1 MTTPAKPTQFEMKF
15 DPMTIEHFGLR
26 LYSHLPPVLNEL
38 VSNAYDADSS
48 KVEVTVPSG
57 PITPASEVIVRDF
70 GHGMNA
76 REVQEEYLVIGRPR
90 RGKDSTV
97 TKSKS
102 GARSVT
108 GRKGLGKLSVFGVA
122 DEMELRSVQSG
133 QAICLKFSFPA
144 MRAWAEANGNTQ
156 YQPEVVAAR
165 SGVTKEPTGVEVRLR
180 RLRRTTPIDADDVRK
195 GLAKRLTICSAAFEV
210 KVNGTAIGPGDRLS
224 KNDCAEGQCW
234 DVTGLPPELA
244 IGDGLSVTG
253 WIGFLEESSQRHRGV
268 DIFATGKAVELGSY
282 FNLSTTHAQFA
293 RAYLVGEVHADFL
306 DAGQDLVS
314 TARNSVVWETPQAIA
329 LQQWGQKVLTHLFD
343 QWVTLRR
350 TKKEEDVIKTAKFD
364 VWLKTRTPG
373 EQRTA
378 KRIVRV
384 LVDDDSMDPASLV
397 PLLEIVKGSVESV
410 AFHELIDKIEEGGSS
425 IKTLLE
431 LFEEWRVI
439 EAREHLRLADGRLE
453 ALKQLEAYAKRG
465 AREVQEVQPLLEKHL
480 WMLDPTWTEASGQT
494 RYTDILRKQ
503 FAEDANVPDDDKRLD
518 IMGISAG
525 GILTVVEFKRPQ
537 ATLSRKHLT
546 QIDEYVEWM
555 NDNYRGSGPDAPVA
569 VHGLL
574 VVGKLQASLGQAISK
589 RIGAGIRVETFNDLI
604 QRCKAQ
610 LGHTDKI
617 LRNTAPEY
625 SSQARKARKASSN
638 PVVLGAA
645 KTAPAAFAKNRKKSK
660 KRKKK
665 RR

>member
-1 MTTPAKPTQFEMKF
+1 MTKQTHFEMKF

-38 VSNAYDADSS
+38 VSNAYDADSPR
-48 KVEVTVPSG
+48 VEVTVPTG
-57 PITPASEVIVRDF
+57 PIKSASEFVVRDF
-70 GHGMNA
+70 GHGMSA

-90 RGKDSTV
+90 RGKDSKV

-102 GARSVT
+102 GARAVT

-133 QAICLKFSFPA
+133 QALCLRFNFPA
-144 MRAWAEANGNTQ
+144 MRAWAETHGDTQ
-156 YQPEVVAAR
+156 YKPEVVAAR
-165 SGVTKEPTGVEVRLR
+165 TGPTTDPTGVEIRLR
-180 RLRRTTPIDADDVRK
+180 KLRRTTPIDADDVRR
-195 GLAKRLTICSAAFEV
+195 GLAKRLTICGAAFEV

-224 KNDCAEGQCW
+224 KDDCAEGQCW
-234 DVTGLPPELA
+234 DVTALPVDLA

-268 DIFATGKAVELGSY
+268 DLFATGKAVELGSY
-282 FNLSTTHAQFA
+282 FNLSSTHAQFA

-314 TARNSVVWETPQAIA
+314 TARNSVVWETSQATT
-329 LQQWGQKVLTHLFD
+329 LEQWGQKVLTHLFD
-343 QWVTLRR
+343 QWVKLRR
-350 TKKEEDVIKTAKFD
+350 KDKEEKVIKTAKFD
-364 VWLKTRTPG
+364 VWLKTRTAG

-378 KRIVRV
+378 QKIVKA
-384 LVDDDSMDPASLV
+384 LVDDDSMEPESLV

-410 AFHELIDKIEEGGSS
+410 AFHELIDKIEEGGAS
-425 IKTLLE
+425 IQTLLE

-453 ALKQLEAYAKRG
+453 ALKQLEGYAKKG
-465 AREVQEVQPLLEKHL
+465 ALEVQEVQPLLEKHL

-494 RYTDILRKQ
+494 RYTDILRRQ
-503 FAEDANVPDDDKRLD
+503 FAEDGKTPEDDKRLD

-537 ATLSRKHLT
+537 TTLSRKHLT

-555 NDNYRGSGPDAPVA
+555 QANYVGSGPDAPIV

-574 VVGKLQASLGQAISK
+574 VVGKLQAALGEAIRK
-589 RIGAGIRVETFNDLI
+589 RIMAGIRVETFDDLI
-604 QRCKAQ
+604 QKCKAQ
-610 LGHTDKI
+610 LGQTDRV
-617 LRNTAPEY
+617 LRKTAPEY
-625 SSQARKARKASSN
+625 SADARKARKA
-638 PVVLGAA
+638 LAA
-645 KTAPAAFAKNRKKSK
+645 KPIVTAAGKAVPVAKTK
-660 KRKKK
+660 
-665 RR
+665 